1 MFLYGFLTATL
12 FCLLS
17 AHFAFGNPHLTSTSN
32 LVTANHRITH
42 ENPFPHHKS
51 LNEIYKRKHNINS
64 GLNLHPA
71 VSKSVESTTS
81 DSTKAEDV
89 NDFLVYYPEKYK
101 KHQEKK
107 QQQSREQRTK
117 HEEGKK
123 DESDH
128 EQKQLPLIL
137 GSIGTGVYPESKDS
151 LTSLKDALTSALGGI
166 SRYFRE
172 ACGRAARNLNNFFDA
187 VDNYAKNNNGTAI
200 FDINEYPF

>member
-1 MFLYGFLTATL
+1 MIRYGFLTATL
-12 FCLLS
+12 FGLLS
-17 AHFAFGNPHLTSTSN
+17 GHFVLGDPHLSSTSN

-42 ENPFPHHKS
+42 ENQFPHHKS
-51 LNEIYKRKHNINS
+51 LNEIYKRKHNVNS
-64 GLNLHPA
+64 GINLHPTL
-71 VSKSVESTTS
+71 SKSVKSTNS

-89 NDFLVYYPEKYK
+89 NDFLVYYPESYK

-107 QQQSREQRTK
+107 QDQRSEQRKK

-123 DESDH
+123 EESD
-128 EQKQLPLIL
+128 QDNKQLPLIL

-151 LTSLKDALTSALGGI
+151 LMSLKDALASAFGSI

-172 ACGRAARNLNNFFDA
+172 ACGRATRNLNNFFDA
-187 VDNYAKNNNGTAI
+187 VDNYAKNNNGSAI